1 MKIRAHAFQTICAGM
16 PIFLYVGL
24 KAYALIHTLVYIHVC
39 VQTNS
44 SIQLSAMM
52 TGNHVNSSLYNS
64 VAQYTRTYRYP
75 LHTHTH
81 THLHAQY
88 GYVALMATNVTV
100 RLLCRCPLSMRLLN
114 VGHYVVLV
122 LLLLLLDMKMTRNEQ
137 L

>member
-64 VAQYTRTYRYP
+64 VAQYTRTHRYP
-75 LHTHTH
+75 LHTHMH
-81 THLHAQY
+81 NFIDKRC
-88 GYVALMATNVTV
+88 ALKAMILYTNVERNT
-100 RLLCRCPLSMRLLN
+100 
-114 VGHYVVLV
+114 GGT
-122 LLLLLLDMKMTRNEQ
+122 LLDNTAQVIRKFYP